1 MTRASGGQ
9 KNFQRFMRRLKD
21 DLRGAR
27 QSLSQICPAI
37 LIQLGQICPAIIQMG
52 DAKTQMDDAK
62 SRVAWVN

>member
-1 MTRASGGQ
+1 VTRASGGH

-37 LIQLGQICPAIIQMG
+37 LIQMG

-62 SRVAWVN
+62 ARVAWVN

>member
-1 MTRASGGQ
+1 VTRASGGH

-37 LIQLGQICPAIIQMG
+37 LIQMG

-62 SRVAWVN
+62 AR

>member
-37 LIQLGQICPAIIQMG
+37 LIQMG
-52 DAKTQMDDAK
+52 DDAKTQMDDAK
-62 SRVAWVN
+62 ARVAWVN